1 MKPFRNWSLSSK
13 LTGLAMVST
22 AVGVLLCY
30 LVFAIVEVRAALSG
44 ARAEMASL
52 SKMIGSTAG
61 AVIAFEDRDAA
72 KVMLAALREKPE
84 VLEARIVLPGGE
96 VLAAYRRA
104 GRDPDVA
111 GDGRVLG
118 GLGAKAEEA
127 VRVDGEVVGHVHV
140 VSDLAPAAAAL
151 LTNLTGMGITIVA
164 VLALVALPLSRRL
177 QALISEPVL
186 QLAQA
191 AQEIREKGDY
201 SIRARRSGD
210 DEVGTL
216 IEGFNAMLGQI
227 QERDHALETYS
238 LQLEARVAQRTD
250 DLERA
255 RERLALALS
264 ASELTLY
271 DCDAESGRVCLSQEW
286 GPLLGRGEAETES
299 NVATLFLRVHP
310 EDRPRVG
317 ASFRDLLRHELPSLA
332 VDMRMQRD
340 DDYWVWLHMQ
350 GKVVEWGEDGRAKRV
365 LGTIADITDRKHTE
379 AALQRAR
386 DAAEAA
392 SRAKSQFL
400 ANMSH
405 EIRTPMNGVLGVTEL
420 LLDTDL
426 NERQRELALT
436 VERSAEHLL
445 GIINDILDFSKI
457 EAGRM
462 TLERT
467 PFDLV
472 ETLEDVAQI
481 FGEQA
486 QTKGIELVCDLAPE
500 LPAALVGDPLRLRQV
515 VANLVSNALKFTE
528 RGEVIIRARG
538 EIQQSGRARIRIDVS
553 DTGIGIPEDAQ
564 DRIFD
569 AFAQADETTTRRYG
583 GTGLGL
589 SIVRQL
595 VELMGGSIRL
605 ESAAGRGTRF
615 VIHLE
620 LDVDADSA
628 ARARAATE
636 RAGQSLRGKRVLI
649 VDDNPTN
656 REILEHQCAGLGM
669 VVLVA
674 NNGTRALNVFQSTPR
689 PVDVVILD
697 MHMPGMSGLDVARAI
712 RALGVSDQTT
722 AILILSSL
730 SRVPDQTLVEGLGI
744 GAWLRKPARQAEL
757 QRTVAGLLGVAIE
770 GTTPEPADYRDG
782 LRYRSD
788 VLLVEDNPVNQ
799 LVAREMLRGLG
810 CHVDVAANG
819 LECLDRLRSK
829 RYDLVFMDCQMP
841 ELDGYAATERW
852 RDEERATKA
861 PKRTIIVALTAN
873 AVEGD
878 RERCLKAGMDDYLSK
893 PFRREQLAEML
904 ARHLS
909 SLAVADP
916 GGSEAPRRLSTAEI
930 DQSVLEGLR
939 ALGGSDGAALL
950 RDVVDAYLKTSA
962 SLVEEMRLALAGS
975 DAASF
980 TRAAHTL
987 KSASANVG
995 AVSVSQLARR
1005 LEHASRDRVPEDA
1018 PLALEELAR
1027 MTETAARHLAPLLG
1041 DRHRAER

>member
-1 MKPFRNWSLSSK
+1 VKPFRHWSLSSK

-30 LVFAIVEVRAALSG
+30 LVFAIVEVRSALTE

-61 AVIAFEDRDAA
+61 AAIAFQDREAA
-72 KVMLAALREKPE
+72 NVMLAALREKPE
-84 VLEARIVLPGGE
+84 VLAARIVLPDGE
-96 VLAAYRRA
+96 VLADYRRDGA
-104 GRDPDVA
+104 PV

-118 GLGAKAEEA
+118 GLGAEAEEA
-127 VRVDGEVVGHVHV
+127 VRVDGEVVGRVQV
-140 VSDLAPAAAAL
+140 VSDLAPAASAL
-151 LTNLTGMGITIVA
+151 LTNLTGMGVTIIA

-177 QALISEPVL
+177 QGVIADPVL

-191 AQEIREKGDY
+191 AKEIREKGDY

-216 IEGFNAMLGQI
+216 IESFNAMLGQI
-227 QERDHALETYS
+227 QERDHTLESYS
-238 LQLEARVAQRTD
+238 LQLEARVADRTE

-271 DCDAESGRVCLSQEW
+271 DCDAESGRVFLSQEW
-286 GPLLGRGEAETES
+286 GPLLGRGEAASETT
-299 NVATLFLRVHP
+299 VASLFLRVHP

-317 ASFRDLLRHELPSLA
+317 AAFRDLLKRELPSLA
-332 VDMRMQRD
+332 VDLRMQRD
-340 DDYWVWLHMQ
+340 DEYWVWLHMQ

-462 TLERT
+462 TLEHT

-486 QTKGIELVCDLAPE
+486 QTKGVELVCDLAPE
-500 LPAALVGDPLRLRQV
+500 LPSALVGDPLRLRQV

-528 RGEVIIRARG
+528 RGEVVIRARG
-538 EIQQSGRARIRIDVS
+538 EVQPSGRAQIRIEVS

-595 VELMGGSIRL
+595 VELMGGTIRL
-605 ESAAGRGTRF
+605 DSGTGRGTRF

-620 LDVDADSA
+620 LDIDADSA

-636 RAGQSLRGKRVLI
+636 RAGQGLRGKRVLI

-669 VVLVA
+669 AVLVA
-674 NNGTRALNVFQSTPR
+674 HNGTRALQVFQSTPR

-712 RALGVSDQTT
+712 RALGVTEETT

-757 QRTVAGLLGVAIE
+757 QRTVAGLLGVAVE
-770 GTTPEPADYRDG
+770 GSAPESAELRDG

-819 LECLDRLRSK
+819 LECLDCLRSK

-852 RDEERATKA
+852 REEERATKA
-861 PKRTIIVALTAN
+861 PRRTIIVALTAN
-873 AVEGD
+873 AIEGD

-893 PFRREQLAEML
+893 PFRREQLADML

-909 SLAVADP
+909 NLAVATP
-916 GGSEAPRRLSTAEI
+916 GGADAPRRLTTAEI

-962 SLVEEMRLALAGS
+962 ALVEEMRLALAGS